1 MESTSYNSIA
11 NLVADFTIV
20 KRKILFVL
28 ASLLTILLASG
39 ILRITFDT
47 SLNALLTRSDPYLNE
62 LEILE
67 NEFPMPVEVR
77 FAFVADEG
85 KHVFTLPILRAI
97 NDLGERYTEL
107 PFANRIISIIDYVY
121 PETQRKLFTRPIGE
135 YTQVALD
142 SLLEEAV
149 TNRLLT
155 ANLLS
160 PNGDLSFAIINLD
173 AREASSSQRL
183 QIADAVIAFRD
194 EMRGLHPAVS
204 IQANA
209 DVLLEKSSQQ
219 AMIDDLTALMPITI
233 LICVLTICYC
243 FRSVSGL

>member
-67 NEFPMPVEVR
+67 NEFPMPVEVH

-97 NDLGERYTEL
+97 NDLGERFDGGVWPEGCKVGVDVVTETS
-107 PFANRIISIIDYVY
+107 A
-121 PETQRKLFTRPIGE
+121 RKLHGLV
-135 YTQVALD
+135 QH
-142 SLLEEAV
+142 
-149 TNRLLT
+149 
-155 ANLLS
+155 
-160 PNGDLSFAIINLD
+160 
-173 AREASSSQRL
+173 
-183 QIADAVIAFRD
+183 RD
-194 EMRGLHPAVS
+194 
-204 IQANA
+204 
-209 DVLLEKSSQQ
+209 DDW
-219 AMIDDLTALMPITI
+219 IDDLGARDAQ
-233 LICVLTICYC
+233 VLK
-243 FRSVSGL
+243 RPA